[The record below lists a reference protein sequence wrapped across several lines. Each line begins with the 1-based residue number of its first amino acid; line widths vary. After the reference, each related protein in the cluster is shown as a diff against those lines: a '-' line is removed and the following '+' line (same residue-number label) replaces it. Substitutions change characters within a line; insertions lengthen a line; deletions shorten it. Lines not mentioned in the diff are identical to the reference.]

1 VGTPRAS
8 VGAYGDFSDYREA
21 TARIEQFN
29 QRRQAAH
36 DFRVEKELEL
46 AQREAWGQFQ
56 ETLAERGEEDK
67 WVEQWERHLGA
78 ALKPYQTGGA
88 GLRGV
93 SREAREAL
101 EFKRRAFE
109 LDKRQAV
116 QQQATARGVAVATK
130 VGLDSVN
137 ASWDSGDEVGAINGL
152 GELVSKR
159 LLDEKLV
166 PQMIEEGKARM
177 QVQEV
182 MGLLN
187 TDPIGALER
196 IKERGEDGKPVHFDR
211 LSEEQRYTLENHANR
226 RASELRQKTYQDLA
240 ERMQGGEVLGDKEL
254 AELVERKILK
264 ATDAQ
269 RIKKQRAA
277 GGMKPE
283 SIEFMELFHRARAY
297 DAARDTTMQVADAI
311 MAESLGM
318 ADFER
323 KWRRRGLFA
332 SRWRK

>member
-1 VGTPRAS
+1 VARIPLFYHQSQVAQSGGRPRAS
-8 VGAYGDFSDYREA
+8 GGSSPHFPEYEA
-21 TARIEQFN
+21 ARARIDQFN

-46 AQREAWGQFQ
+46 AQGEAWGQFQ

-67 WVEQWERHLGA
+67 WVEQWEKHLGA
-78 ALKPYQTGGA
+78 ALKPYQAGGA

-109 LDKRQAV
+109 VDKRLAV

-137 ASWDSGDEVGAINGL
+137 AAWDNGDEQAAINGL

-166 PQMIEEGKARM
+166 PQMVEKGRARA
-177 QVQEV
+177 QLQGV
-182 MGLLN
+182 MRELN

-196 IKERGEDGKPVHFDR
+196 LKERGEDGQPVHFER
-211 LSEEQRYTLENHANR
+211 LGEEQRYTLENHGR
-226 RASELRQKTYQDLA
+226 RSFGRKLTRASRSGW
-240 ERMQGGEVLGDKEL
+240 RG
-254 AELVERKILK
+254 
-264 ATDAQ
+264 
-269 RIKKQRAA
+269 
-277 GGMKPE
+277 
-283 SIEFMELFHRARAY
+283 ARFW
-297 DAARDTTMQVADAI
+297 AI
-311 MAESLGM
+311 GSWPNWWSVR
-318 ADFER
+318 F
-323 KWRRRGLFA
+323 
-332 SRWRK
+332 